1 MVQRKPLLMNFKHLK
16 TYYVILTIIG
26 ATLTILLI
34 WWGYKYYR
42 KRNEVA
48 LKERYSIIALWETV
62 CSCIFLTME
71 STGIMSLMFNIGNQ
85 TLIDEIFTFFINTFL
100 SFFVFCW
107 ILRFWLIIFQMKH
120 TIALTNQQWM
130 HIINPNSIQL
140 TQLQFYLQKNKTYG
154 NLNWCKR

>member
-1 MVQRKPLLMNFKHLK
+1 MVQRKALLMNFKHFE
-16 TYYVILTIIG
+16 TYYNISKNILC

-62 CSCIFLTME
+62 CSCIMLTMI
-71 STGIMSLMFNIGNQ
+71 STGIMPSMFNIG
-85 TLIDEIFTFFINTFL
+85 EIRYFFMTTFL
-100 SFFVFCW
+100 SFFVSCW